1 MVKYEQRFVKE
12 GKVMKQVKILHC
24 ADLHF
29 DTPFKELTK
38 EISQN
43 SKEELLQVFKNI
55 IDLTINEKVQVLLI
69 AGDVFDN
76 LTVNKNTLF
85 FISNQLKRI
94 ENVRVFISPGNHDPY
109 NEKSFYNMIN
119 WPDNVYIFKGKM
131 QSKEIEELNLVV
143 WGAGFNNN
151 YEHEGLINEINIDKS
166 KINIM
171 VIHGEIESGNSK
183 NEYNPIYLRDIE
195 KTGIEYVALGHRHKF
210 SGILKSGNTNYAYSG
225 CPQGRGFDEEGE
237 RGIIIGD
244 IYKGGVSLN
253 FKSIC
258 KRKYITREV
267 QIDDI
272 NTYDELISKILSLG
286 NEEELKRNFYKI
298 ILKGKVKEHFTL
310 KENILMEK
318 VKDNFYYIKFI
329 DKTIIGMNIN
339 EFSMDF
345 SIRGRFVTKIIKM
358 IQKSNDEEE
367 KNILQ
372 NALKLGMQCL
382 SEEEVSL
389 NDY

>member
-1 MVKYEQRFVKE
+1 
-12 GKVMKQVKILHC
+12 MKQVKILHC

-119 WPDNVYIFKGKM
+119 WHDNVYIFKGKM
-131 QSKEIEELNLVV
+131 QSKEIKELNLVV

-171 VIHGEIESGNSK
+171 VIHGEIESKNSK

-237 RGIIIGD
+237 RGNNNRR
-244 IYKGGVSLN
+244 YL
-253 FKSIC
+253 
-258 KRKYITREV
+258 
-267 QIDDI
+267 
-272 NTYDELISKILSLG
+272 
-286 NEEELKRNFYKI
+286 
-298 ILKGKVKEHFTL
+298 
-310 KENILMEK
+310 
-318 VKDNFYYIKFI
+318 
-329 DKTIIGMNIN
+329 
-339 EFSMDF
+339 
-345 SIRGRFVTKIIKM
+345 
-358 IQKSNDEEE
+358 
-367 KNILQ
+367 
-372 NALKLGMQCL
+372 
-382 SEEEVSL
+382 
-389 NDY
+389 

>member
-1 MVKYEQRFVKE
+1 
-12 GKVMKQVKILHC
+12 MKQVKILHC

-131 QSKEIEELNLVV
+131 QNKEIKELNLVV

-171 VIHGEIESGNSK
+171 VIHGEIESKNSK

-253 FKSIC
+253 FKLIC

-339 EFSMDF
+339 ELSMDF

-389 NDY
+389 SDY

>member
-1 MVKYEQRFVKE
+1 MVKYEQKFVKE
-12 GKVMKQVKILHC
+12 GKVMKQIKILHC

-109 NEKSFYNMIN
+109 NEKSFYKMIN

-151 YEHEGLINEINIDKS
+151 YE
-166 KINIM
+166 
-171 VIHGEIESGNSK
+171 
-183 NEYNPIYLRDIE
+183 
-195 KTGIEYVALGHRHKF
+195 
-210 SGILKSGNTNYAYSG
+210 
-225 CPQGRGFDEEGE
+225 
-237 RGIIIGD
+237 
-244 IYKGGVSLN
+244 
-253 FKSIC
+253 
-258 KRKYITREV
+258 
-267 QIDDI
+267 
-272 NTYDELISKILSLG
+272 
-286 NEEELKRNFYKI
+286 
-298 ILKGKVKEHFTL
+298 
-310 KENILMEK
+310 
-318 VKDNFYYIKFI
+318 
-329 DKTIIGMNIN
+329 
-339 EFSMDF
+339 
-345 SIRGRFVTKIIKM
+345 
-358 IQKSNDEEE
+358 
-367 KNILQ
+367 
-372 NALKLGMQCL
+372 
-382 SEEEVSL
+382 
-389 NDY
+389 

>member
-1 MVKYEQRFVKE
+1 MVKYEQKFVKE
-12 GKVMKQVKILHC
+12 GKVMKQIKILHC

-85 FISNQLKRI
+85 FIANELKRI
-94 ENVRVFISPGNHDPY
+94 EKVKVFISPGNHDPY
-109 NEKSFYNMIN
+109 NEKSFYKMVN
-119 WPDNVYIFKGKM
+119 WPDNVYIFKGELEY
-131 QSKEIEELNLVV
+131 KEVSELNLVV
-143 WGAGFNNN
+143 WGAGFNAS
-151 YEHEGLINEINIDKS
+151 YEHESLLKEINVDRS

-171 VIHGEIESGNSK
+171 VIHGEVEKGNSK
-183 NEYNPIYLRDIE
+183 NEYNPIYLNEIGKSGLDYIA
-195 KTGIEYVALGHRHKF
+195 IGHRHKF
-210 SGILKSGNTNYAYSG
+210 SGILKEGNTYYAYSG

-237 RGIIIGD
+237 KGVIIGD
-244 IYKGGVSLN
+244 VYCGGVSLY
-253 FKSIC
+253 FKPIC
-258 KRKYITREV
+258 KRKYITRE
-267 QIDDI
+267 IDISDI

-345 SIRGRFVTKIIKM
+345 SIRGRFVTKIIRM